1 MPRQHV
7 HPPPPPP
14 HPPPKTNQPFPPPL
28 CATALVSPYM
38 AFFAPEYKYDWLD
51 EFIADVR
58 SMGGIEEENEDRGS
72 DERA

>member
-1 MPRQHV
+1 
-7 HPPPPPP
+7 
-14 HPPPKTNQPFPPPL
+14 
-28 CATALVSPYM
+28 M

-51 EFIADVR
+51 EFISDVR